1 MQFGKNFQFNSD
13 GTLRGVMPE
22 PMAATSRTSG
32 RLGRMNALVADG
44 GMFPEFNIPEL
55 NRDYLPEDEFS
66 TRGSLQRPVEPI
78 FRDKRTYEE
87 CQAGSASQDPY
98 VLNIVDPCQHLP
110 RSTKDMFPEFRVP
123 EQSGGGMDPVISAGA
138 ALLGQVIGQIIGGR
152 K

>member
-1 MQFGKNFQFNSD
+1 MQFGKDFQFNSD
-13 GTLRGVMPE
+13 GTLRGVMPD

-32 RLGRMNALVADG
+32 RLGRMNALVADD

-55 NRDYLPEDEFS
+55 NRDYLPEDKFS

-78 FRDKRTYEE
+78 SKDEMTYEE
-87 CQAGSASQDPY
+87 CQAGQDPNVKY
-98 VLNIVDPCQHLP
+98 FADPCRGLP

-138 ALLGQVIGQIIGGR
+138 ALLGQFLGQIIGGR

>member
-1 MQFGKNFQFNSD
+1 
-13 GTLRGVMPE
+13 MPE
-22 PMAATSRTSG
+22 PMAATSRTNG

-55 NRDYLPEDEFS
+55 NRDYLPEDKFS

-78 FRDKRTYEE
+78 FRDERTYEE
-87 CQAGSASQDPY
+87 CQAGQDPNI
-98 VLNIVDPCQHLP
+98 LNIADPCQGLLH
-110 RSTKDMFPEFRVP
+110 STIDMLSEFRVP

-138 ALLGQVIGQIIGGR
+138 ALLGQFLGQIIGGR

>member
-22 PMAATSRTSG
+22 PMAATSRTNG

-55 NRDYLPEDEFS
+55 NRDYLPEDKFS

-78 FRDKRTYEE
+78 FRDERTYEE
-87 CQAGSASQDPY
+87 CQAGQDPNI
-98 VLNIVDPCQHLP
+98 LNIADPCQGLLH
-110 RSTKDMFPEFRVP
+110 STIDMLSEFRVP

>member
-22 PMAATSRTSG
+22 PMAATSRTNG
-32 RLGRMNALVADG
+32 RLGRMNALVADD

-55 NRDYLPEDEFS
+55 NRDYLPEDKFS

-78 FRDKRTYEE
+78 FRDERTYEE
-87 CQAGSASQDPY
+87 CQAGQDPNI
-98 VLNIVDPCQHLP
+98 LNIADPCQGLLH
-110 RSTKDMFPEFRVP
+110 STIDMLSEFRVP

-138 ALLGQVIGQIIGGR
+138 ALLGQFLGQIIGGR

>member
-22 PMAATSRTSG
+22 PMAATSRTNG

-55 NRDYLPEDEFS
+55 NRDYLPEDKFS

-78 FRDKRTYEE
+78 FRDERTYEE
-87 CQAGSASQDPY
+87 CQAGQDPNI
-98 VLNIVDPCQHLP
+98 LNIADPCQGLLH
-110 RSTKDMFPEFRVP
+110 STIDMLSEFRVP

-138 ALLGQVIGQIIGGR
+138 ALLGQFLGQIIGGR

>member
-1 MQFGKNFQFNSD
+1 VQFGKDFQFNSD

-32 RLGRMNALVADG
+32 RLGRMNALDADG

-78 FRDKRTYEE
+78 FKDEMTYEE
-87 CQAGSASQDPY
+87 CQAGRDPY
-98 VLNIVDPCQHLP
+98 ILNFADPCRNLP

-123 EQSGGGMDPVISAGA
+123 EQPGGGMDPVISAGA
-138 ALLGQVIGQIIGGR
+138 ALLGQFLGQIIGGR

>member
-1 MQFGKNFQFNSD
+1 MQFGKDFQFNSD
-13 GTLRGVMPE
+13 GTLRGVMPD
-22 PMAATSRTSG
+22 PMAATSRTNG
-32 RLGRMNALVADG
+32 RLGRMNALVADD

-78 FRDKRTYEE
+78 FRDERTYEE
-87 CQAGSASQDPY
+87 CQAGQDPNI
-98 VLNIVDPCQHLP
+98 LNIADPCQGLLH
-110 RSTKDMFPEFRVP
+110 STIDMLSEFRVP

-138 ALLGQVIGQIIGGR
+138 ALLGQFLGQIIGGR

>member
-1 MQFGKNFQFNSD
+1 VQFGKNFQFNSD

-22 PMAATSRTSG
+22 PMAATSRTNG
-32 RLGRMNALVADG
+32 RLGRMNALVADD

-78 FRDKRTYEE
+78 FRDERTYEE
-87 CQAGSASQDPY
+87 CQAGQDPNI
-98 VLNIVDPCQHLP
+98 LNIADPCQGLLH
-110 RSTKDMFPEFRVP
+110 STIDMLSEFRVP

-138 ALLGQVIGQIIGGR
+138 ALLGQFLGQIIGGR

>member
-1 MQFGKNFQFNSD
+1 VQFGKNFQFNSD

-22 PMAATSRTSG
+22 PMAATSRTNG

-55 NRDYLPEDEFS
+55 NRDYLPEDKFS

-78 FRDKRTYEE
+78 FRDERTYEE
-87 CQAGSASQDPY
+87 CQAGQDPNI
-98 VLNIVDPCQHLP
+98 LNIADPCQGLLH
-110 RSTKDMFPEFRVP
+110 STIDMLSEFRVP

-138 ALLGQVIGQIIGGR
+138 ALLGQFLGQIIGGR